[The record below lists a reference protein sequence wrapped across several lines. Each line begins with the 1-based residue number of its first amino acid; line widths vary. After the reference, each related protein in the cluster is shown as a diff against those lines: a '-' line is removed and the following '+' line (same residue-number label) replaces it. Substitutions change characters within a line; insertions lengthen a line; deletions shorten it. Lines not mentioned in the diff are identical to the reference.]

1 MVVCSL
7 ELTRDQ
13 CKLILRLSPVDRNR
27 KETCYRMRGTE
38 VMSPENYSYAAG
50 IFVSGNAQTNEG
62 E

>member
-1 MVVCSL
+1 MVVCGL

-13 CKLILRLSPVDRNR
+13 CNLRLWAVDRNL

-50 IFVSGNAQTNEG
+50 IFISSSAQGNEG